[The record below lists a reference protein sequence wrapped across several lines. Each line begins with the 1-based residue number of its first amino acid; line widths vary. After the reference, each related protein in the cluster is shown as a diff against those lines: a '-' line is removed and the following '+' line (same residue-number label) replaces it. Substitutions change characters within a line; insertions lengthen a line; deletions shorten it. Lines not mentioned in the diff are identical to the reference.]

1 MGDREGARRQLT
13 ARFVGHFIGQ
23 DMRSCPQEWRT
34 EVTQLD
40 TVSDWFK
47 GRRSG
52 HHMPSY
58 SGVSVEL
65 RPHKQRETVP
75 IGLVELSPYR
85 VNLTFV
91 GWRRT
96 AHMNP
101 RQRIQLI
108 GVLTSSVSST
118 WTSPRF
124 MLSTMPTAH
133 VGCVLATDLSC
144 LPIPQPEFDWWSR
157 LQRAP
162 ARNLRHRYGHCSGC
176 PAFKYP
182 MVRERGTKHGFGE

>member
-23 DMRSCPQEWRT
+23 DLAGCPQEWRT

-40 TVSDWFK
+40 MVPDRLK

-58 SGVSVEL
+58 GGVSVEL

-85 VNLTFV
+85 VNLTSV

-96 AHMNP
+96 AHMNR

-108 GVLTSSVSST
+108 GVLTNSVSST

-133 VGCVLATDLSC
+133 VCCVLATGPVACQSLST
-144 LPIPQPEFDWWSR
+144 SS
-157 LQRAP
+157 AGGP
-162 ARNLRHRYGHCSGC
+162 ACNGR
-176 PAFKYP
+176 P
-182 MVRERGTKHGFGE
+182 HGI

>member
-1 MGDREGARRQLT
+1 MGG
-13 ARFVGHFIGQ
+13 
-23 DMRSCPQEWRT
+23 CPQEWRT
-34 EVTQLD
+34 EVTQLGM
-40 TVSDWFK
+40 VPDWLK

-58 SGVSVEL
+58 GGVSVEL

-85 VNLTFV
+85 VNLTSV

-96 AHMNP
+96 AHMNR

-133 VGCVLATDLSC
+133 VGCELATDLGG
-144 LPIPQPEFDWWSR
+144 LAIPQPKFDRWSR
-157 LQRAP
+157 LQRTA
-162 ARNLRHRYGHCSGC
+162 ARNTRHRYGHCSGWT
-176 PAFKYP
+176 AFSKP
-182 MVRERGTKHGFGE
+182 MACKRGQKRAFRP

>member
-13 ARFVGHFIGQ
+13 ALFVGHFLGQ
-23 DMRSCPQEWRT
+23 DMGRCPQEWRT
-34 EVTQLD
+34 EVTRLG
-40 TVSDWFK
+40 TVSDWLK
-47 GRRSG
+47 GHRSG

-58 SGVSVEL
+58 GGVSVEL
-65 RPHKQRETVP
+65 RPHRQRESVP
-75 IGLVELSPYR
+75 IGLVELSQYR
-85 VNLTFV
+85 VNLTSV

-96 AHMNP
+96 AHMNR

-133 VGCVLATDLSC
+133 VDGVLASDLDG
-144 LPIPQPEFDWWSR
+144 LAIPQPKFDTVPLAAGGCTEHKTSVRALLR
-157 LQRAP
+157 L
-162 ARNLRHRYGHCSGC
+162 LRIQL
-176 PAFKYP
+176 A
-182 MVRERGTKHGFGE
+182 